1 MDHHATQVL
10 KQCQN
15 RKKITKSNCSK
26 QKCFVDVAKPA
37 MVPVVFD
44 EDKRKRRLHRLRN
57 PVVAN
62 LKENSFES
70 LAMKAVIMMR
80 VSCLRRIIVSDILPN
95 VY

>member
-1 MDHHATQVL
+1 ME
-10 KQCQN
+10 
-15 RKKITKSNCSK
+15 SNCSK
-26 QKCFVDVAKPA
+26 QKCFVEVAKPA

-62 LKENSFES
+62 LKENSLES
-70 LAMKAVIMMR
+70 LAMKAVIMRM
-80 VSCLRRIIVSDILPN
+80 SCLRRIIVSDILPN